1 MIDEIGRSGNAP
13 IITPPMTEEEA
24 IPFQPASLRGERL
37 LVLAPHP
44 DDEVIGCGGVVAAH
58 LLEGRSV
65 RVVVATDGT
74 AADDLHGGD
83 REAYRSLREEES
95 ERGLALLGG
104 DRQPPGAPVMQ
115 LEFLRF
121 VDRRLGDSM
130 EELIERL
137 RVQLESFPSD
147 LILAPS
153 PVEIHP
159 DHRALAVALCQLVQ
173 RDDALF
179 ARLATARV
187 AFYEVGQPLRPNTLV
202 DITEVAETKYAAI
215 AAHQSQ
221 NDLRD
226 YTAFARGLNAYRA
239 MTLPAASRYAEA
251 YYVLD
256 LVRLRTT
263 PISALVAEIG
273 NARGPIVVADAALP
287 ISVIVRTKNRPALLK
302 EALASVR
309 SGGYPAEIVV
319 VNDGGATPAVE
330 GVTLIEHE
338 TSRGRSEAMNAGV
351 RAAASP
357 YIAFLD
363 DDDLFYPEH
372 LPVLARAAEGSPR
385 TAWYSDAVS
394 AFLRVG
400 PSGGLETEKRLRLFG
415 DDFDSE
421 RLLID
426 NYIPLPTLLVRRDD
440 YLAVGGFDPEFDLF
454 EDWDFLIRLSRRGPF
469 VHIPRITCEIRH
481 IAGGDSIVLS
491 APEGSPRFR
500 EAKHQ
505 IWRKHAALV
514 DHDVLANVFERQ
526 KQRGLQLS
534 NEITEARGLRHH
546 LETAVARVERE
557 KGELM
562 VRMSAL
568 HEEATGHAL
577 RVRDLEGLVRQME
590 IGAEVAAKIAAR
602 ESAVLAD
609 ERDRLRHKEGESQTT
624 INALYLEIHRLQGV
638 LETIYGSRTWKLHTM
653 VEKMKGRG

>member
-1 MIDEIGRSGNAP
+1 VQS
-13 IITPPMTEEEA
+13 
-24 IPFQPASLRGERL
+24 
-37 LVLAPHP
+37 
-44 DDEVIGCGGVVAAH
+44 
-58 LLEGRSV
+58 
-65 RVVVATDGT
+65 
-74 AADDLHGGD
+74 
-83 REAYRSLREEES
+83 YRSRREEES

-104 DRQPPGAPVMQ
+104 DRQPPGAPVLQ

-121 VDRRLGDSM
+121 VDRRLAQSM

-137 RVQLESFPSD
+137 RAQLEAFTPD

-173 RDDALF
+173 RDEALF

-187 AFYEVGQPLRPNTLV
+187 AFYEVGQPLRPNALV

-221 NDLRD
+221 SDLRD
-226 YTAFARGLNAYRA
+226 YTAFSRGLNAYRA
-239 MTLPAASRYAEA
+239 MTLPAGSRYAEA

-263 PISALVAEIG
+263 PISALEAEIG
-273 NARGPIVVADAALP
+273 NARGPIAVTEVALP
-287 ISVIVRTKNRPALLK
+287 IAVIVRTKDRPALLK
-302 EALASVR
+302 EALASIR
-309 SGGYPAEIVV
+309 SGGYPAEIVI
-319 VNDGGATPAVE
+319 VNDGGAAPAVD
-330 GVTLIEHE
+330 GVTLIEHA

-372 LPVLARAAEGSPR
+372 LPVLARAADGSPR
-385 TAWYSDAVS
+385 MAWYSDAIS

-400 PSGGLETEKRLRLFG
+400 PSGALETEKQLRLFG
-415 DDFDSE
+415 DDFDPE

-426 NYIPLPTLLVRRDD
+426 NYIPLPTLLVRRED

-454 EDWDFLIRLSRRGPF
+454 EDWDFLIRLARRGPF
-469 VHIPRITCEIRH
+469 VHVPRVTCEIRH
-481 IAGGDSIVLS
+481 IAGGDSIVLA

-500 EAKHQ
+500 EAKRQ

-514 DHDVLANVFERQ
+514 DHDVIANVFERQ
-526 KQRGLQLS
+526 KQRGLQLVS
-534 NEITEARGLRHH
+534 EVTEARGLRHH

-568 HEEATGHAL
+568 HEDATGYAL

-590 IGAEVAAKIAAR
+590 IAAEVAARTTARDGAALV
-602 ESAVLAD
+602 E
-609 ERDRLRHKEGESQTT
+609 ERDRLLQNAGESQTT